1 MLEKIVGLFDSAYW
15 WVIAFA
21 FGVFSGWYVTSTQYD
36 EQNAQD
42 ALNAAVARAE
52 QGKRDY
58 AKVIDAQNAL
68 DEARRRQSDLAGELA
83 RMRQQ
88 AAVRKTR
95 ESADACRVER
105 EAVARCE
112 GLLREGAELVAE
124 GADLL
129 VRNAAV
135 HDALAGAVSE

>member
-36 EQNAQD
+36 EQIAQD

-68 DEARRRQSDLAGELA
+68 DEARRRQSDLTGELA
-83 RMRQQ
+83 RLRQQ
-88 AAVRKTR
+88 AIRRTR
-95 ESADACRVER
+95 ESADACRMER
-105 EAVARCE
+105 AAAARCE
-112 GLLREGAELVAE
+112 SLLREGANLLAE
-124 GADLL
+124 GATLSE
-129 VRNAAV
+129 RNAGV
-135 HDALAGAVSE
+135 HDALARTVK

>member
-1 MLEKIVGLFDSAYW
+1 MLEKIVSLFDSAYL

-36 EQNAQD
+36 EQIAQD

-68 DEARRRQSDLAGELA
+68 DEARRRQSDTAAEFARLRQQLA
-83 RMRQQ
+83 R
-88 AAVRKTR
+88 R
-95 ESADACRVER
+95 EQRDSADACRVER
-105 EAVARCE
+105 AAATRCE
-112 GLLREGAELVAE
+112 ELLREGANLLAE
-124 GADLL
+124 GATLSE
-129 VRNAAV
+129 RNAGI
-135 HDALAGAVSE
+135 HDALASAVK

>member
-15 WVIAFA
+15 WVISFA
-21 FGVFSGWYVTSTQYD
+21 FGVFSGWYVTSTHYD
-36 EQNAQD
+36 EQIAQD

-83 RMRQQ
+83 RLRQQ
-88 AAVRKTR
+88 AIRRTR
-95 ESADACRVER
+95 ESADSCRVER
-105 EAVARCE
+105 AAVARCE
-112 GLLREGAELVAE
+112 GLLRESTELLAE

>member
-15 WVIAFA
+15 WVISFA
-21 FGVFSGWYVTSTQYD
+21 FGVFSGWCVTSTHYD
-36 EQNAQD
+36 EQIAQD

-68 DEARRRQSDLAGELA
+68 DEARRRQSDLTGELA
-83 RMRQQ
+83 RLRQQ
-88 AAVRKTR
+88 AIRRTR
-95 ESADACRVER
+95 ESADACSVER
-105 EAVARCE
+105 SAIARCE
-112 GLLREGAELVAE
+112 GLLRESQELLAEGAELLE
-124 GADLL
+124 
-129 VRNAAV
+129 RNAAV

>member
-36 EQNAQD
+36 EQIAQD
-42 ALNAAVARAE
+42 ALKSAVARAE

-58 AKVIDAQNAL
+58 ANVIDAQNAL

-83 RMRQQ
+83 RLRQQ
-88 AAVRKTR
+88 AIRRTR
-95 ESADACRVER
+95 ESADSCSVER
-105 EAVARCE
+105 AAVARCE
-112 GLLREGAELVAE
+112 GLLRESTELLAE
-124 GADLL
+124 GTDLL

-135 HDALAGAVSE
+135 HDALGAVK